1 MNDRDDPRGRQEGP
15 QDRIQ
20 RERVG
25 VAGDPVPDAEYGDDP
40 EDLTPDVTP
49 DEAGEGVSQ
58 SVRALASRL
67 AAPGIL
73 TERQALAYVLRDVE
87 GVPRQETADRLGCSA
102 SNLDTLLGR
111 ARSNVDDAAATLSVL
126 HGLDATPGLARL
138 DE

>member
-1 MNDRDDPRGRQEGP
+1 VNDRDDPRGRQEGP